1 MQVEFM
7 CEDSGKIGEK
17 KIFNDITCVRTEIFG
32 YIDGKSSK
40 TTRISKKRKKYSTY
54 YWVPEIKRKEY
65 KENQT
70 ISEST

>member
-1 MQVEFM
+1 MER
-7 CEDSGKIGEK
+7 G
-17 KIFNDITCVRTEIFG
+17 VRTEIFG

-54 YWVPEIKRKEY
+54 YRVPEIKRKEY